1 MVNGQPVVVSVQAAA
16 FARIVVLCYLIPAVL
31 MLMGAGLGAAVG
43 SGNADLSALVG
54 ALSGLLLGCA
64 TLRLYD
70 SRFSYRLQGKQ
81 PGPTECD
88 FPIILTEP

>member
-16 FARIVVLCYLIPAVL
+16 FARMVVLCYLIPAVL
-31 MLMGAGLGAAVG
+31 MLMGAGVGAAVG
-43 SGNADLSALVG
+43 NGNSDLLAFAG
-54 ALSGLLLGCA
+54 ALSGLVVGCA

-70 SRFSYRLQGKQ
+70 SRLSYLQQGKQ
-81 PGPTECD
+81 PGPVESD